1 MLKLTKSDFKR
12 FAPNAKPQYVD
23 ALFANLDK
31 ARAAGLLDNKLRWA
45 HFIGQCAA
53 ETDSFVILRESLD
66 YRTVRAI
73 RNAWGARS
81 SKVSDEWIAANLL
94 KNPVALGDWAYG
106 GREGNRKGT
115 TDGFDF
121 RGGGWLQTTHA
132 NAVKEYCAKCD
143 VPFTNDV
150 LDDVSLTL
158 QFALFEWT
166 EGKCNGYADRD
177 DVVSIAKIINTG
189 SAKSNI
195 RPNGMDRRRQE
206 VAKALRVWSE
216 PEDVEPEPIR
226 PFPEAATVSALAMM
240 PRSQTVWTLLLG
252 ALEYCFGVVQKLFDM
267 IPEINTDVTSIMAP
281 LANLSNTMKLNI
293 AAIST
298 AIVLLCIGRAIMRH
312 SVDKAAKQT
321 LEQG

>member
-1 MLKLTKSDFKR
+1 MIKLTKADFKK
-12 FAPNAKPQYVD
+12 FAPNARPQYVD

-31 ARAAGLLDNKLRWA
+31 VRAAGLLDNKLRWA

-73 RNAWGARS
+73 RNAWGARA
-81 SKVSDEWIAANLL
+81 SKLSDGWIEANLL
-94 KNPVALGDWAYG
+94 RNQIALGDWAYG
-106 GREGNRKGT
+106 GRMGNRKGT
-115 TDGFDF
+115 TDGFDG
-121 RGGGWLQTTHA
+121 RGGGWLQTTGMG
-132 NAVKEYCAKCD
+132 AVRDYCKRCGMEPRGD
-143 VPFTNDV
+143 I
-150 LDDVSLTL
+150 LDDVSATL
-158 QFALFEWT
+158 EFALLEWT
-166 EGKCNGYADRD
+166 EGKCNVYADKD
-177 DVVSIAKIINTG
+177 DVLSIAKIINTG
-189 SAKSNI
+189 SAQSNV

-216 PEDVEPEPIR
+216 PEEVEPEAAR
-226 PFPEAATVSALAMM
+226 PFPEAAAVSALAMM
-240 PRSQTVWTLLLG
+240 PKSQTVWTLVLG
-252 ALEYCFGVVQKLFDM
+252 GLEYCFGIVQKLFDM

-298 AIVLLCIGRAIMRH
+298 AVVLLCIGRAIMRH